1 MRATP
6 KSPVHSRQ
14 NFKTK
19 LFASSGGH
27 LDESSFLFG
36 RFHDRIFVVQFHGW
50 DFTVSLGPSGFF
62 FRLEEGNYTAKQ
74 RRSSG
79 EAAAK
84 RREEKTGFYFSRL
97 SSLHL
102 PASRKKNKN
111 VKQQAKE

>member
-1 MRATP
+1 MSATP
-6 KSPVHSRQ
+6 KSPFHSRQ

-19 LFASSGGH
+19 LLASSGGH

-50 DFTVSLGPSGFF
+50 HFSFPGSQWLFFSLGGGK
-62 FRLEEGNYTAKQ
+62 LH
-74 RRSSG
+74 G

-102 PASRKKNKN
+102 PASRKKNKSLWHP
-111 VKQQAKE
+111 E